1 MSDEVLGCRANVP
14 QHLAQPRGIPCTG
27 GGHWVSWGREWKDS
41 KIARKVCVM
50 ADRSWLNCVML
61 QVEEKKARLR
71 VASGGE
77 KKKKGK

>member
-1 MSDEVLGCRANVP
+1 MQSQCAAASSAAEGDTVHWRGALGELGARMER
-14 QHLAQPRGIPCTG
+14 QQDCTEG
-27 GGHWVSWGREWKDS
+27 MC
-41 KIARKVCVM
+41 AC
-50 ADRSWLNCVML
+50 DRSWLNCVML